1 MTSNSPSSMIKSI
14 LPAVF
19 AAFILLTGTIA
30 GSIVLIP
37 MADAAAM
44 KSKGTGTN
52 QFGSATKNKV
62 CGDRLCSQPKE
73 AKMKEQP
80 KTEEKMKEQ
89 PKAEEKMKEQPKAPV
104 ATMESQHQWKTISDT
119 MKSQQDPGVGHES
132 HQLVVILPPSDK
144 VYEGSLTYSASEPI
158 QLVSLHGPIAKGDDM
173 GQAIWTPDG
182 TTKFG
187 LTFID
192 NGDSAGTWHFTGNA
206 LAVHTMNKTPFSV
219 SYSLHYMEAPMSDTV
234 KTGTLHSVKDPGL
247 GHEKHQ
253 LAIVLA
259 PRDTPY
265 SGTVSFTASEP
276 VQLVALHGPL
286 KEGQDLGQPI
296 WTPDGKTKFALTFV
310 DTGESSGVWSFA
322 GNALAFHTMNETP
335 FTVTYSVEAE

>member
-30 GSIVLIP
+30 GSIVFIP
-37 MADAAAM
+37 MGDAAAM
-44 KSKGTGTN
+44 QSKGHVTG
-52 QFGSATKNKV
+52 QYGSATKNKV
-62 CGDRLCSQPKE
+62 CGDRLCSEPK
-73 AKMKEQP
+73 A
-80 KTEEKMKEQ
+80 EEKMKEQ

-104 ATMESQHQWKTISDT
+104 ATMEPQPQWKTTSGT
-119 MKSQQDPGVGHES
+119 MTSKQDPGVGHES
-132 HQLVVILPPSDK
+132 HQLIVLLSPSDK
-144 VYEGSLTYSASEPI
+144 VYEGILTYSASEPI
-158 QLVSLHGPIAKGDDM
+158 QLVSLHGPIAKGDDS
-173 GQAIWTPDG
+173 GQPTWTPDG
-182 TTKFG
+182 MTKYG
-187 LTFID
+187 WVLID
-192 NGDSAGTWHFTGNA
+192 NNDSAGTWHFAGNA
-206 LAVHTMNKTPFSV
+206 LAVHTKNKDPFSV
-219 SYSLHYMEAPMSDTV
+219 SFSLHYMEAPMSDTV
-234 KTGTLHSVKDPGL
+234 QTGTLHSEKDPGL
-247 GHEKHQ
+247 GHEKQQ

-265 SGTVSFTASEP
+265 SGTISFTASEP

-296 WTPDGKTKFALTFV
+296 WTQDGKTKFALTSV
-310 DTGESSGVWSFA
+310 DKGEKTGVWSFA